1 MITPLLRL
9 FPRGCIY
16 GCSHLA
22 YKCASRGIR
31 CPTDHAIIERTHQTM
46 TAQALL
52 GQTSTSRTDLWA
64 SLDERREA
72 LNHHLPSRALSH
84 KPPLEAY
91 PGAIYSG
98 RSYRPE
104 WEEELLSLEKV
115 CTYLAQG
122 RWFRGVRSNGFFGL
136 GSYQYSLGKHF
147 AKPSVALRF
156 DPELWH

>member
-1 MITPLLRL
+1 MAPSSTITPLLPL

-22 YKCASRGIR
+22 YKCASLVSAV
-31 CPTDHAIIERTHQTM
+31 PQTMRSSNVLDLPM

-52 GQTSTSRTDLWA
+52 GQTYTSHTDLWA
-64 SLDERREA
+64 SLDERREV
-72 LNHHLPSRALSH
+72 LHHHLPSRALSH

-91 PGAIYSG
+91 PGAIHSG

-122 RWFRGVRSNGFFGL
+122 RWFRGVRSNGYFG
-136 GSYQYSLGKHF
+136 GGRYQYYLGKHF
-147 AKPSVALRF
+147 ARASCRPSF
-156 DPELWH
+156 